1 MLATAT
7 KVATKTKPLNPSQ
20 LHILEMFSFCH
31 SQQAEE
37 DLKQVLADYYAAK
50 VQQEADKFWDEGI
63 LDESI
68 LNEHLRTPYNY
79 SR

>member
-31 SQQAEE
+31 SQEAEE
-37 DLKQVLADYYAAK
+37 DQKQVLADYYAAK
-50 VQQEADKFWDEGI
+50 VQQEADKLWDEGI
-63 LDESI
+63 LDAT
-68 LNEHLRTPYNY
+68 L
-79 SR
+79 